1 MAHPTLTDA
10 GGRPVT
16 ALPITSLRAV
26 DLLVTEMAV
35 ISFGNGQATLR
46 ERAPG
51 VSTADVLAAIE
62 AQLTIPQQVPQMT
75 L

>member
-1 MAHPTLTDA
+1 
-10 GGRPVT
+10 
-16 ALPITSLRAV
+16 V

-46 ERAPG
+46 ETGPG
-51 VSTADVLAAIE
+51 VSTADVLAATE